1 MARISVIGAGS
12 WGTALAQLL
21 ARNNHDISLW
31 ALEKEVVE
39 SINSKHFNNI
49 YLSDHQLSDKI
60 VATNSLEEAIL
71 GSSLIVVVVP
81 SQFLRSTC
89 EKFEITVE
97 RGTPIVICS
106 KGAEEKSGKLASE
119 IVNEIFGNRVSVAIL
134 SGPTHA
140 EEVINSIPSAA
151 TCACENIDVANQI
164 RDIFSSE
171 SFRVYTSADVIGVEI
186 CATFKNVIA
195 IAVGLSYGIGFGDN
209 TAAMIITRGIA
220 EMRRVVQASGGSF
233 ETVQGLAGVGDLVVT
248 CMSRHS
254 RNRRFGQD
262 YLACGKTLDD
272 FVEDTKMVVEG
283 ASAARNLRTLAE
295 KYSVE
300 LPITDMIYEVVWEGA
315 DPVASAHKL
324 RVRPLREEFD
334 SN

>member
-1 MARISVIGAGS
+1 MAKISVIGAGS

-31 ALEKEVVE
+31 ALEKEVAD
-39 SINSKHFNNI
+39 SINLNHFNNI
-49 YLSDHQLSDKI
+49 YLSHHKLSDKI

-89 EKFEITVE
+89 EKFEKFVE

-119 IVNEIFGNRVSVAIL
+119 IVNEIFGDRVSVAIL

-151 TCACENIDVANQI
+151 TCACENMDVANQI

-171 SFRVYTSADVIGVEI
+171 SFRVYTSTDVIGVEI

-248 CMSRHS
+248 CMSHHS

-262 YLACGKTLDD
+262 YIACGKTLDD

-315 DPVASAHKL
+315 DPAASAHKL